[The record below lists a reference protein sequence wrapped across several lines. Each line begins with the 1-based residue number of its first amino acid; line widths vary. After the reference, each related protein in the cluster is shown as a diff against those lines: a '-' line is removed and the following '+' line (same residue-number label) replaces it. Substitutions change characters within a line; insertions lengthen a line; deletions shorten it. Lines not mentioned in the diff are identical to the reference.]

1 MNQTG
6 LELGPAGKAVEKI
19 RGRQVLGE
27 NLPPGDSDW
36 GNLTIASQAITP
48 DLVIVRMNEHSC
60 QLICGIIAKERQE
73 RDNDV

>member
-1 MNQTG
+1 MNQVPS
-6 LELGPAGKAVEKI
+6 ELWAFGKAVEKI

-36 GNLTIASQAITP
+36 GNLTIASQIANTDP
-48 DLVIVRMNEHSC
+48 YIVRIDEHYDC
-60 QLICGIIAKERQE
+60 FICDIIAKEYRE